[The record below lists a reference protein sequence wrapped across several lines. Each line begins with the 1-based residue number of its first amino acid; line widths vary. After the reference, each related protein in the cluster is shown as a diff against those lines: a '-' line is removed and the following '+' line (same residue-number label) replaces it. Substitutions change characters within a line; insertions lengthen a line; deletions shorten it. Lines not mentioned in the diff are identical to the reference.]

1 MRKDDVAGM
10 RAFFQADETASFI
23 HLLDRGQPLPVAAV
37 AEGCSVA
44 FLAVLL
50 EHGVPADAEDNL
62 GRTGLAHVAMTRLEE
77 QQFEPAPWVVPTV
90 QLACARGLLAPVAP
104 LASPNSEQRL
114 LALAS
119 CFLAF
124 GADPERRDDRGVT
137 PAEQAER
144 SGNVR
149 LSLFIKH
156 WSDPVI
162 CCWIQKLLGPENK
175 RPDMPGLPAESRD
188 IVCSFLT
195 DSN

>member
-10 RAFFQADETASFI
+10 RAFFQADETASFMD
-23 HLLDRGQPLPVAAV
+23 LLDRGQPLPVAAV
-37 AEGCSVA
+37 AEGCSAA

-50 EHGVPADAEDNL
+50 EQGVPADAEDNL
-62 GRTGLAHVAMTRLEE
+62 GRTGLAHVAMSLLDE
-77 QQFEPAPWVVPTV
+77 QEFEPALWVVPTV
-90 QLACARGLLAPVAP
+90 QLACGRGVFATVAP
-104 LASPNSEQRL
+104 LPSPNSEQRL

-119 CFLAF
+119 CFFAF
-124 GADPERRDDRGVT
+124 GADPERRDGHGVT
-137 PAEQAER
+137 PAQHAER
-144 SGNVR
+144 CGNVR

-162 CCWIQKLLGPENK
+162 CRWIQKLLGPENK
-175 RPDMPGLPAESRD
+175 RPDIPGLPAESRD